1 MTERISKTFW
11 LTASLTH
18 LLLVTLSASYI
29 GLPEFLPGK
38 RIIDIYRKA
47 SGADGTYGFFAPFI
61 WGKTRFT
68 FDVIDEHGQK
78 SQGLSLFDR
87 PRREA
92 EIRVGN
98 LSEELMRDNPEHREF
113 RQKLGASM
121 AASVFSSHPDA
132 TEVVLRV
139 DEYWPNTME
148 EYRQGK
154 REAWS
159 EAYRARFSKRKAD
172 NQGVLP

>member
-1 MTERISKTFW
+1 MRERISKTFW

-29 GLPEFLPGK
+29 ELQESLPGK
-38 RIIDIYRKA
+38 NMLDLYKKA

-61 WGKTRFT
+61 WGKARFT
-68 FDVIDEHGQK
+68 FDIIDEHGEK
-78 SQGLSLFDR
+78 SQGISLFDT

-98 LSEELMRDNPEHREF
+98 LSEELMRDKPEHKEF
-113 RQKLGASM
+113 RQKLGTSL
-121 AASVFSSHPDA
+121 AASVFSSHPGA

-139 DEYWPNTME
+139 DEYYPNTME

-154 REAWS
+154 REIWS
-159 EAYRARFSKRKAD
+159 EAYRARFFKTSD
-172 NQGVLP
+172 EEGVLP